1 MDGENRPLVTDEPV
15 EIEKQPVQVQ
25 DLVEE
30 NVQSFGGDLEN
41 IPRFYKEE
49 PKVCQTIFYINKINK
64 HLIST
69 IILGQRTLGSKRNH
83 FGTERVIF
91 VVWIWGL
98 VWQYVD

>member
-41 IPRFYKEE
+41 IP
-49 PKVCQTIFYINKINK
+49 
-64 HLIST
+64 
-69 IILGQRTLGSKRNH
+69 
-83 FGTERVIF
+83 
-91 VVWIWGL
+91 
-98 VWQYVD
+98 